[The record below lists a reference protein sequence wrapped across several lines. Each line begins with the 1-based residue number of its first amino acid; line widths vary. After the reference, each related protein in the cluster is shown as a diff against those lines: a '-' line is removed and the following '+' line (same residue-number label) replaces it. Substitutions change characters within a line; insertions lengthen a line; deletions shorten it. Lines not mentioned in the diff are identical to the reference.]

1 MRKIILCLALVS
13 STSFYSCGDAE
24 NEKKEPEEQQEFQQ
38 RPDYSKDTL
47 SACKREPSII
57 FIRG

>member
-13 STSFYSCGDAE
+13 ICFYSCD
-24 NEKKEPEEQQEFQQ
+24 NSKTDEKEKEEQQEFQQ

-47 SACKREPSII
+47 SA
-57 FIRG
+57 